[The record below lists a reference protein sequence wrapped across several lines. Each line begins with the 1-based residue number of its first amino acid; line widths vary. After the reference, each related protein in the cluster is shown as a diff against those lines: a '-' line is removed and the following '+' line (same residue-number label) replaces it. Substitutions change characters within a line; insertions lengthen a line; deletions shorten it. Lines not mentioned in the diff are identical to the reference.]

1 MSGVLLLPWWRQQS
15 HTKAQEYANSY
26 VRAHSQ
32 SRHMSQISSAAL
44 SLSSGVEVVSS
55 RHFCF
60 ILKVAHSRFDIAW
73 LPVGKARAAATAA
86 LATSH
91 HITYHHACQRECM
104 YVGGSSTVVQA
115 HSIRSSEFLSRT
127 HSRLASLLRC
137 IAPKAP
143 RVRLRHGHVRWRF
156 DSTA

>member
-1 MSGVLLLPWWRQQS
+1 MRGREGLVLYAHDEEGPANAVKSHACFVGSRIAMSWGWWRGRGSRWVGRRAVSGVLLLPWWRQQS

-60 ILKVAHSRFDIAW
+60 IL
-73 LPVGKARAAATAA
+73 
-86 LATSH
+86 
-91 HITYHHACQRECM
+91 
-104 YVGGSSTVVQA
+104 
-115 HSIRSSEFLSRT
+115 
-127 HSRLASLLRC
+127 
-137 IAPKAP
+137 
-143 RVRLRHGHVRWRF
+143 
-156 DSTA
+156 